1 DINRLSVVRKRI
13 IHLIAASSERI
24 SLAGRTGT
32 GAGRFE
38 ELDRIRHHFGH
49 LDPPTFAVFK
59 APDLKPS
66 IHSDQTSLFQV
77 VGAGLGL
84 LPPGDDVDGIGFPFP
99 MLIGE
104 PPIDRQ
110 RKGGD
115 GYTVRSVTEFGI
127 LGETTDQNHPIDHE
141 KTSPFWVSLSAT
153 IPFTAH
159 RC

>member
-1 DINRLSVVRKRI
+1 DDAPSKSLLSARMVRLPLKGQIVVGDINRLSVVRKRI

-24 SLAGRTGT
+24 SLAGRAGT

-84 LPPGDDVDGIGFPFP
+84 LPPGDD
-99 MLIGE
+99 
-104 PPIDRQ
+104 
-110 RKGGD
+110 
-115 GYTVRSVTEFGI
+115 
-127 LGETTDQNHPIDHE
+127 
-141 KTSPFWVSLSAT
+141 
-153 IPFTAH
+153 
-159 RC
+159 